1 MLALRG
7 RVAEEDTD
15 EMDEGVVGKST
26 EMVCHFSDSSLK
38 FFELGDFVL
47 LLSFFWVMARSFG
60 RFGPF
65 DSLFPSPFLVSWE
78 SCPR

>member
-15 EMDEGVVGKST
+15 EMDEGVVGEST
-26 EMVCHFSDSSLK
+26 EIVCHFSDSSLK

-47 LLSFFWVMARSFG
+47 LLSFF
-60 RFGPF
+60 
-65 DSLFPSPFLVSWE
+65 
-78 SCPR
+78 